1 MTSLPRQAV
10 ASAARAVTFVA
21 GYFDTFF
28 DMVRHAPLMLRQP
41 GRRVLLKQI
50 YFTGIEALPL
60 VTITAL
66 VTGFASAAQLFR
78 VLLQD
83 MALTLDVFRLL
94 FVQEASILI
103 VAFFVLAR
111 SGSAMAA
118 ELADLQQKGEVA
130 SLYRMGIDPA
140 SYLVAPR
147 VAACLVSVP
156 ALVAF
161 FQLIMVVGGFALMAL
176 FEGWDFSLAMF
187 HYTNGLQPNLGFIMV
202 AKALVFGGI
211 IGAICCRQG
220 LEAIP
225 GPLGVPVAVRAAM
238 VQGFTAIV
246 LTEGAFVLMVG

>member
-1 MTSLPRQAV
+1 MTSA
-10 ASAARAVTFVA
+10 A
-21 GYFDTFF
+21 GYYDTFL
-28 DMVRHAPLMLRQP
+28 DMVRHAPRMLRQP

-66 VTGFASAAQLFR
+66 VTGFAGAALLFR
-78 VLLQD
+78 ALLQD
-83 MALTLDVFRLL
+83 MALTLSVFRLL
-94 FVQEASILI
+94 LVQEASILI

-118 ELADLQQKGEVA
+118 ELADLQQKDEVA

-161 FQLIMVVGGFALMAL
+161 FQVVMVVGGFALMAL
-176 FEGWDFSLAMF
+176 FEGWDFSLALF
-187 HYTNGLQPNLGFIMV
+187 HYANGLQPERGFIMA
-202 AKALVFGGI
+202 AKALAFGGT
-211 IGAICCRQG
+211 IGAVCCRQG
-220 LEAIP
+220 LEAIR
-225 GPLGVPVAVRAAM
+225 GPLGVPVAVRTAM
-238 VQGFTAIV
+238 VQGFTGIV
-246 LTEGAFVLMVG
+246 LMEGAFVLVFG

>member
-1 MTSLPRQAV
+1 VASLPRQAV
-10 ASAARAVTFVA
+10 DLAVWTAASTAA
-21 GYFDTFF
+21 YFDVFL
-28 DMVRHAPLMLRQP
+28 DMVRHGGRMLRQP

-66 VTGFASAAQLFR
+66 VTGFSGTSQLYH

-83 MALTLDVFRLL
+83 MALTIDVFRYL

-156 ALVAF
+156 ALAAF
-161 FQLIMVVGGFALMAL
+161 CQVIMVLGGLALMAL
-176 FEGWDFSLAMF
+176 FEHWDFSLALSQ
-187 HYTNGLQPNLGFIMV
+187 YTRGLHPGSGFVMA
-202 AKALVFGGI
+202 AKAVVFGAT
-211 IGAICCRQG
+211 IGAVCCRQG
-220 LEAIP
+220 LAAMP
-225 GPLGVPVAVRAAM
+225 GPLGVPVAARTAM
-238 VQGFTAIV
+238 VHGFAAIV
-246 LTEGAFVLMVG
+246 ILEGLFVLVCG